1 MGKRPQLPE
10 ELEALGSQEP
20 EMAQSGKEE
29 GPETEVEKLGFLVD
43 LVRRCTKGNP
53 TDRPTAENLYKMLLT
68 QTRTFTSSR
77 S

>member
-20 EMAQSGKEE
+20 EVAQSGKEE

-43 LVRRCTKGNP
+43 LVRRCTEGNP